1 MDYKDLITQIS
12 KELSLPYKV
21 VDKVY
26 KSYWRF
32 IRDTIQNLPLKENLT
47 EEDFQ
52 KLRTNFN
59 IPSLGKLTCTYD
71 RFKRVRKRYEL
82 IRDLKNKI

>member
-59 IPSLGKLTCTYD
+59 IPSLGTLSCTYD
-71 RFKRVRKRYEL
+71 RVKGVKERYKY
-82 IRDLKNKI
+82 IRNLREKI

>member
-47 EEDFQ
+47 EEDF
-52 KLRTNFN
+52 
-59 IPSLGKLTCTYD
+59 
-71 RFKRVRKRYEL
+71 
-82 IRDLKNKI
+82 